1 MAKVNIR
8 QTDPVR
14 YARVAAE
21 QDALKKTYGSQM
33 QIARLCPYCG
43 HKVEHLCRGTHS
55 GAYTKCPNCGETV
68 FFPPVT
74 LRRA

>member
-1 MAKVNIR
+1 MPKVNVR

-14 YARVAAE
+14 HARVAAE

-43 HKVEHLCRGTHS
+43 HKVCLL
-55 GAYTKCPNCGETV
+55 YTSPS
-68 FFPPVT
+68 P
-74 LRRA
+74 RDR